1 MQEKADIGLVGLGV
15 MGQNLA
21 LNIADNGYHVAVFNR
36 TTARVDSF
44 VSGAGNHPEVSG
56 THSPEELVSSL
67 SRPRRIILMVKAGKP
82 VDQTIDTLLPLLE
95 PGDLIIDGGNSHY
108 PDTTRRTR
116 TLAEQ
121 GILFLGTGISGGEE
135 GARHGP
141 SIMPGGNPD
150 GWPLAREVLRAI
162 AARAHDG
169 EPCCEWV
176 GDEGAGHYVKMVH
189 NGIEYGDMQL
199 IAESYH
205 FLRHGMALPVEQVQA
220 IFEEWNRGVLDS
232 YLVQIT
238 ADILKHR
245 DADGAPL
252 VDKIVD
258 SAGQKGTGKWTA
270 RDALDL
276 GVPLTLISEAVFAR
290 YLSSLRDERV
300 AAASELEAGTLAETD
315 VRDVPRLV
323 DDLRDALYAS
333 KIVSY
338 AQGFMLMQAAA
349 REFRW
354 QLDFG
359 AIAGLWRAG
368 CIIRSRFLD
377 DIRAAFSAQPA
388 LVNLLLAPFFTEA
401 VQRALPGWRR
411 TLAYAV
417 AQGLPAPAMSAALA
431 FYDSYR
437 SARLPADL
445 IQAQRDY
452 FGAHTYE
459 RIDAPRG
466 QFFHTDWDT

>member
-1 MQEKADIGLVGLGV
+1 
-15 MGQNLA
+15 
-21 LNIADNGYHVAVFNR
+21 
-36 TTARVDSF
+36 
-44 VSGAGNHPEVSG
+44 
-56 THSPEELVSSL
+56 
-67 SRPRRIILMVKAGKP
+67 
-82 VDQTIDTLLPLLE
+82 
-95 PGDLIIDGGNSHY
+95 
-108 PDTTRRTR
+108 
-116 TLAEQ
+116 
-121 GILFLGTGISGGEE
+121 
-135 GARHGP
+135 
-141 SIMPGGNPD
+141 
-150 GWPLAREVLRAI
+150 
-162 AARAHDG
+162 
-169 EPCCEWV
+169 
-176 GDEGAGHYVKMVH
+176 MVH

-205 FLRHGMALPVEQVQA
+205 FLRHGMGLPIEQVQA
-220 IFEEWNRGVLDS
+220 TFEEWNRGVLDS

-238 ADILKHR
+238 ADILKRR
-245 DADGAPL
+245 DTDGTPL

-300 AAASELEAGTLAETD
+300 AAAPELPAGKLAEKAA
-315 VRDVPRLV
+315 RDGPRLV

-377 DIRAAFSAQPA
+377 DIRAAFAAQPA

-411 TLAYAV
+411 TLAFAV
-417 AQGLPAPAMSAALA
+417 AQGLPVPAMSAALA

-437 SARLPADL
+437 SARLPANL

-466 QFFHTDWDT
+466 EFFHTDWET